1 MRDQKKAEEIA
12 SRRVQLL
19 SPLLAEG
26 LDAGKARQIKAS
38 ICEQAGISERTLRRY
53 LAQYRTDGFGGLKPK
68 GKNQRRREDA
78 IPPHLL
84 EQAILLRRQVPG
96 RSIAQIIQILEWEG
110 LAQPGQL
117 KRSTLQE
124 KLAERGYSTRHMR
137 MYAETGVAARR
148 FQKQYRNRLWHSDIK
163 FGPYLPIGKDGGKK
177 QVYLVCFIDDATRF
191 VLHGQ
196 FYPTLD
202 QVIVE
207 DCFRQ
212 AIQKY
217 GVPEAAYFDNGK
229 QYRTKWMVRACA
241 KMGIRLL
248 FARPYSPEATGKVE
262 RFNRV
267 VDSFL
272 AEAALEKPQS
282 LDRLNQLFWVW
293 LEECYQNQPHSGL
306 EGTLSPSTAYR
317 SDKQA
322 LRFLAPEII
331 ASAFLHCEDRK
342 VDKAGCISFAGRK
355 YEVGLPFIGCT
366 VNVVYDPADIT
377 ELTIEYEG
385 HRPWKARQL
394 VIGERSGQRPKLP
407 EHLQPKPAASS
418 RLLMAAAKMN
428 QLHKE
433 QSAPA
438 VSYRTV
444 RKEDADHV

>member
-1 MRDQKKAEEIA
+1 
-12 SRRVQLL
+12 
-19 SPLLAEG
+19 
-26 LDAGKARQIKAS
+26 
-38 ICEQAGISERTLRRY
+38 
-53 LAQYRTDGFGGLKPK
+53 
-68 GKNQRRREDA
+68 
-78 IPPHLL
+78 
-84 EQAILLRRQVPG
+84 
-96 RSIAQIIQILEWEG
+96 
-110 LAQPGQL
+110 
-117 KRSTLQE
+117 
-124 KLAERGYSTRHMR
+124 
-137 MYAETGVAARR
+137 
-148 FQKQYRNRLWHSDIK
+148 
-163 FGPYLPIGKDGGKK
+163 
-177 QVYLVCFIDDATRF
+177 
-191 VLHGQ
+191 
-196 FYPTLD
+196 
-202 QVIVE
+202 
-207 DCFRQ
+207 
-212 AIQKY
+212 
-217 GVPEAAYFDNGK
+217 
-229 QYRTKWMVRACA
+229 
-241 KMGIRLL
+241 
-248 FARPYSPEATGKVE
+248 
-262 RFNRV
+262 
-267 VDSFL
+267 
-272 AEAALEKPQS
+272 LEKPQS